1 MKLIKRP
8 AFALLTVM
16 GALALAGCGQM
27 PPLNF
32 SVPNVGLAE
41 HRLDAEVRSVTVTLA
56 RPDEQIGEIDIFMA
70 EMAANASGAGLANQW
85 HVALQEALNRSLIF
99 RDGGSKTVSIA
110 VKVMKLSVP
119 DVGFSFTTEA
129 VARYE
134 VIDRANGDIIFSQDV
149 SSSGTTPMDYAF
161 NAAVRTRES
170 INRAVQ
176 NNIALFLQAT
186 ETIDLAKP
194 MFPADSS

>member
-8 AFALLTVM
+8 VLALLTVM

-70 EMAANASGAGLANQW
+70 EMAANASG
-85 HVALQEALNRSLIF
+85 
-99 RDGGSKTVSIA
+99 GS
-110 VKVMKLSVP
+110 P
-119 DVGFSFTTEA
+119 
-129 VARYE
+129 ARG
-134 VIDRANGDIIFSQDV
+134 A
-149 SSSGTTPMDYAF
+149 
-161 NAAVRTRES
+161 
-170 INRAVQ
+170 
-176 NNIALFLQAT
+176 
-186 ETIDLAKP
+186 
-194 MFPADSS
+194 